1 MVLIYIIKQLYVKKY
16 LFHILVVN
24 RNFIFFYRNFKIKLA
39 SNQRKY
45 NKITY
50 KRGGEWDYKTL
61 IHLKIRVNLN
71 VVLSFPY
78 KTLVS
83 ASFLF
88 RSLSLSFARSCW
100 SRRVRH
106 SLHLVFNC
114 FSRFAYSPFSLFNFF
129 IA

>member
-88 RSLSLSFARSCW
+88 RSLSLARAEAEGFVTRSIW
-100 SRRVRH
+100 YSTV
-106 SLHLVFNC
+106 SLASLIPHFLSLVF
-114 FSRFAYSPFSLFNFF
+114 FYL
-129 IA
+129 